1 MDKSVF
7 TDPAPGD
14 RLIRRLANEI
24 DREILSLKEHYDEA
38 SRTKDPKL
46 VKQVNDAI
54 LRIEKSANQLRT
66 AEATP
71 TLEDRLQSAI
81 SVADSALSSFAA
93 LEATAPDTPVPI
105 PPENE
110 PNEPPD
116 HSASGNESPPK
127 IVDEVPAPDGSHR
140 ALSLA
145 TRSHAEKSSLSS
157 LSRHLD
163 AAKASQ
169 AARKEHLKNRQ
180 ELEAAKDKLAVELK
194 RREFAQLQ
202 AENERKEQERKLQA
216 LQLEIDAAEQ
226 MEEARLADER
236 ESLSGGSSDHGREKR
251 IAEWV
256 DSVSNLA
263 ASQIGI
269 SPAPSQRGGPVMTTT
284 VQSSL
289 TPHAQPFQPTSVNPY
304 AFTPTPIYTTS
315 APASLGHRYSPVSCP
330 TAFAPFAPISPQIH
344 SAPANLAHQSFAPVA
359 TLTQFAS
366 ATGTSFA
373 PATTT
378 NRFAPAVG
386 PLSFAPAVTM
396 PQSAPAVGS
405 MSFAPAVTMPQ
416 SAPAVGPMSFAPA
429 MTAPF
434 SAPAAG
440 TLFAPVATVP
450 TPAPT
455 ATGVMSFAT
464 AVTAPQPTPTGS
476 APWIAPAS
484 IAPATVS
491 PALPP
496 GLPNSPTGLFSGDV
510 ATSLLTVNLM
520 SHSHDLMVQG
530 RPPKEKKFSGSGN
543 PDFETFW
550 NQFQTVTKLEGITDH
565 MRFLELKHWVSG
577 MAGIVVSQYEN
588 ESDHT
593 EALKKVKLHLQKEF
607 GRKLSTARQ
616 LLDDLLSGPKLN
628 PTDATGIQSFIL
640 KLECVYKRAV
650 ETNRATTFS
659 TQETY
664 HEILRKKLP
673 FFIEKYAPIQTD
685 NEEKQAGLADSAKHQ
700 EVSFSTFIN
709 YLRRSNKICIT
720 KAQIR
725 KTDAV
730 SSNSTPTN
738 GNNNNAKKTSKVTA
752 TSVKIAATDAS
763 AVGSTTAPTVNADIA
778 VTTTSRPKKKTVGGR
793 PPQKPSYAAAAGAV
807 PSSKPFHGNTKKSDF
822 KTDSGGKHVR
832 PECLACEKGRHDLD
846 YCREFRKKSDKDK
859 RQFALTQGIC
869 FNCLVKGHM
878 SSSCTED
885 PKCSKCKGKHHSILH
900 EEHDTKNKTNEQ

>member
-1 MDKSVF
+1 
-7 TDPAPGD
+7 
-14 RLIRRLANEI
+14 
-24 DREILSLKEHYDEA
+24 
-38 SRTKDPKL
+38 
-46 VKQVNDAI
+46 
-54 LRIEKSANQLRT
+54 
-66 AEATP
+66 
-71 TLEDRLQSAI
+71 
-81 SVADSALSSFAA
+81 
-93 LEATAPDTPVPI
+93 
-105 PPENE
+105 
-110 PNEPPD
+110 
-116 HSASGNESPPK
+116 
-127 IVDEVPAPDGSHR
+127 
-140 ALSLA
+140 
-145 TRSHAEKSSLSS
+145 
-157 LSRHLD
+157 
-163 AAKASQ
+163 
-169 AARKEHLKNRQ
+169 
-180 ELEAAKDKLAVELK
+180 
-194 RREFAQLQ
+194 
-202 AENERKEQERKLQA
+202 
-216 LQLEIDAAEQ
+216 
-226 MEEARLADER
+226 
-236 ESLSGGSSDHGREKR
+236 
-251 IAEWV
+251 
-256 DSVSNLA
+256 
-263 ASQIGI
+263 
-269 SPAPSQRGGPVMTTT
+269 MTTT

-304 AFTPTPIYTTS
+304 STPTPIYTTL
-315 APASLGHRYSPVSCP
+315 APATLGYRYSSLSCP
-330 TAFAPFAPISPQIH
+330 TSFAPFAPFPPQNY
-344 SAPANLAHQSFAPVA
+344 SAPANLAHQPALAAGNTSFAPIA

-366 ATGTSFA
+366 AAGSLSA
-373 PATTT
+373 PATTMT
-378 NRFAPAVG
+378 QFAPAVG
-386 PLSFAPAVTM
+386 TPSFAPAVTM

-405 MSFAPAVTMPQ
+405 L
-416 SAPAVGPMSFAPA
+416 SFAPA

-440 TLFAPVATVP
+440 PPFAPVVTVP

-455 ATGVMSFAT
+455 ATGAMSFAT
-464 AVTAPQPTPTGS
+464 AVTAPQPAPQGS

-491 PALPP
+491 SGLPP
-496 GLPNSPTGLFSGDV
+496 NGPTGLLSGDV

-530 RPPKEKKFSGSGN
+530 RPPKEKKFSGSGSL
-543 PDFETFW
+543 DFETFW
-550 NQFQTVTKLEGITDH
+550 NQFQTVTKLEGITDQ
-565 MRFLELKHWVSG
+565 MRFMELKHWVSG

-628 PTDATGIQSFIL
+628 PTDATGIQAFII

-673 FFIEKYAPIQTD
+673 FFIEKWAPIQTD
-685 NEEKQAGLADSAKHQ
+685 NEEKQAAILDNSKHQ
-700 EVSFSTFIN
+700 EISFSTFVN
-709 YLRRSNKICIT
+709 YLRRSNKISIT

-725 KTDAV
+725 KTDAA
-730 SSNSTPTN
+730 SSNANSSSGNNTN
-738 GNNNNAKKTSKVTA
+738 GAKKTPKVAA
-752 TSVKIAATDAS
+752 TSIKIAATDAS
-763 AVGSTTAPTVNADIA
+763 AVGHAAAPTVNADIA

-793 PPQKPSYAAAAGAV
+793 TPQKPSYAAVAGAA
-807 PSSKPFHGNTKKSDF
+807 PSSRSFPSKDNAKKSEL

-878 SSSCTED
+878 ASSCTED
-885 PKCSKCKGKHHSILH
+885 PKCSKCKGKHNTILH